1 MGSTKPFRKGA
12 KPKEETSF
20 LPGGKQS
27 SVIYYL
33 DQNSAVQKSSIS
45 EGINLVI
52 TQRRG
57 RVSWLFSRLF
67 NVKGGPKLLEICV
80 ITKVKPPRAAEL
92 DSK

>member
-52 TQRRG
+52 TQI
-57 RVSWLFSRLF
+57 SSNF
-67 NVKGGPKLLEICV
+67 GPRFTLKKS
-80 ITKVKPPRAAEL
+80 TK
-92 DSK
+92 